1 MKLYLAILTLTACV
15 FIPLTGFQPGLIPEY
30 KVEHVSLE
38 EGISNNMIFSIYQ
51 DSKGFLW
58 YGTMFGLVRYDGVN
72 YKTFRHNPSDSNSIS
87 NDDVV
92 SICEDND
99 GCLWIGTYF
108 GGLNRYDSKT
118 GTFKRFLYSPDNS
131 NTISSST
138 VWKIIQDKNG
148 SMWFGTEGGGL
159 CKYENGSFTAYKRDS
174 LNPASIGGN
183 SIYSLMEDKDGNI
196 WAGTGGGGLSVFN
209 KQTGSFTRYRPEPYD
224 SSSLSGNVV
233 RSLYEDKE
241 GIIWAGTINKGLNR
255 FDKSSKTFIRY
266 QNNSEDGDTS
276 SQKNS
281 VFSIMDDAGRQNCLQ
296 ISTGSGFY
304 SFDKTNNT
312 FNRIRIY
319 DSLSQKPENIVTSL
333 TDNSGVIWLSTY
345 FDGLHKVYKNND
357 KFITYHASP
366 ERNGKSLSNPKVNCF
381 FEDKSGSIW
390 IGTQNGLNKLNAYG
404 DFTYYFTK
412 PGDNNSLSDNSINS
426 IAGDNDGNLWIG
438 TDNGLN
444 KINPAGKIER
454 FYNDPQDSASLTSN
468 GITKIITSRDNTI
481 WVGTVFG
488 LNKYAEKEKK
498 FERYISDRADTA
510 SLSDNMVL
518 SLFEDK
524 NRNLWVGTYSGIN
537 RLNGDLKSFTHYKKI
552 INDTTSL
559 SNNYIFS
566 FCQDSRNN
574 LWIGTGGGL
583 NKFDAATGSFT
594 SYLEKNGLPNS
605 VICGIEEDTTG
616 NLWLSTKKGLSK
628 FNPVEKIF
636 TNYSASDG
644 LQSNMFTEGAYYKLT
659 DGKILF
665 GGISGFNIIDPLR
678 VKESNFEAPLLL
690 TTLTKLY
697 GNEKMEIDI
706 SGEKEIELAY
716 NDNVLA
722 IEFASLDYTNP
733 QKNKYAYMLEG
744 FEDSWNYTDG
754 SPKAEFTN
762 LDPGTYTFRVKGTN
776 SDGVWNNAGA
786 SIIINIKP
794 PFWKTWWFYFLIITA
809 IILLG
814 MAIQNYRVRMRVKNL
829 LEIEKAKEKEREILR
844 EQASRDY
851 HDELGHKLT
860 RISIHSKRIK
870 KKLGSSA
877 NGITSDLIGIVDTS
891 QSLQSG
897 AKDLIWSLNPQED
910 SLHDFAVRLK
920 DFGNEIFD
928 NTGIEFKMTGIDD
941 DFKNIKLSM
950 HNKRHLIFIFKEAMN
965 NALKYSDCKNISINI
980 SLKNNILE
988 ITLADDGIGFIPSND
1003 LKGYGLKNIY
1013 NRTKKVNGNVEI
1025 DSMLNKGTTITFNVQ
1040 I

>member
-1 MKLYLAILTLTACV
+1 MKLFLVILALTTCI
-15 FIPLTGFQPGLIPEY
+15 FFPLTGFHPGQLPEY

-58 YGTMFGLVRYDGVN
+58 FGTMFGLVRYDGVS

-92 SICEDND
+92 SIFEDKE
-99 GCLWIGTYF
+99 GFLWIGTYF
-108 GGLNRYDSKT
+108 GGLNRYDSRT
-118 GTFKRFLYSPDNS
+118 GTFKRFLYSPEGT

-138 VWKIIQDKNG
+138 VWKIIQDKSG
-148 SMWFGTEGGGL
+148 TMWFGTEGGGL
-159 CKYENGSFTAYKRDS
+159 CKYENGSFTSYKRDS
-174 LNPASIGGN
+174 LNSSSIGGN
-183 SIYSLMEDKDGNI
+183 SIYSLAEDKDGNI
-196 WAGTGGGGLSVFN
+196 WAGTGSGLSVLN
-209 KQTGSFTRYRPEPYD
+209 KQTGSFTKYRTDPND

-233 RSLYEDKE
+233 RSLYVDRD
-241 GIIWAGTINKGLNR
+241 GIIWAGTINKGLNK
-255 FDKSSKTFIRY
+255 FDKALNKFIRY
-266 QNNSEDGDTS
+266 KNNSFDGDTS

-281 VFSIMDDAGRQNCLQ
+281 IFSIMEDAGKENGML
-296 ISTGSGFY
+296 ISASGGFY
-304 SFDKTNNT
+304 SFDKKDNN
-312 FNRIRIY
+312 FKRIRIY

-345 FDGLHKVYKNND
+345 FDGLHKVYRNND
-357 KFITYHASP
+357 KFITYRASS
-366 ERNGKSLSNPKVNCF
+366 ERNGKTLSNPIVKCF
-381 FEDKSGSIW
+381 YEDKNGNIW
-390 IGTQNGLNKLNAYG
+390 IGTQNGLNKLNPDG
-404 DFTYYFTK
+404 VFTYYYSK
-412 PGDNNSLSDNSINS
+412 PGESNSLTDNSINS
-426 IAGDNDGNLWIG
+426 IAGDKDGNIWIG

-444 KINPAGKIER
+444 KLNSGGKIER
-454 FYNDPQDSASLTSN
+454 FYNDPLDSASLTNN
-468 GITKIITSRDNTI
+468 GITKIISTSDNTL

-488 LNKYAEKEKK
+488 LNSYSEKEKK
-498 FERYISDRADTA
+498 FERYKHNRNDSV
-510 SLSDNMVL
+510 SLSENTVL
-518 SLFEDK
+518 SLFEDM
-524 NRNLWVGTYSGIN
+524 NHNLWVGTYSG
-537 RLNGDLKSFTHYKKI
+537 LNKLNKDSKTFTHYKKK

-566 FCQDSRNN
+566 LCEDSKNN

-583 NKFDAATGSFT
+583 NKFDASTGGFT
-594 SYLEKNGLPNS
+594 SYLEANGLPNA
-605 VICGIEEDTTG
+605 VICGIEEDASG
-616 NLWLSTKKGLSK
+616 FLWLSTKKGLSK
-628 FNPVEKIF
+628 FNPAENTFI
-636 TNYSASDG
+636 NYTANDG
-644 LQSNMFTEGAYYKLT
+644 LQSNMFTEGAYCKLSG
-659 DGKILF
+659 GKILF
-665 GGISGFNIIDPLR
+665 GGISGFNMFDPSK
-678 VKESNFEAPLLL
+678 VNESKFKAPLLL
-690 TTLTKLY
+690 TTLTKFH
-697 GNEKMEIDI
+697 GNEKTELDI
-706 SGEKEIELAY
+706 SGVKEIELAY
-716 NDNVLA
+716 NDNVLT
-722 IEFASLDYTNP
+722 IEFAALDYTNP
-733 QKNKYAYMLEG
+733 AKNKYAYMLEG
-744 FEDSWNYTDG
+744 FEDTWNYTG
-754 SPKAEFTN
+754 NSPKAAFTN
-762 LDPGTYTFRVKGTN
+762 LDPGIYTFKVKGTN
-776 SDGVWNNAGA
+776 SDGVWNNIG
-786 SIIINIKP
+786 SSLIIKIKP
-794 PFWKTWWFYFLIITA
+794 PFWKTWWFYLLIIAA

-814 MAIQNYRVRMRVKNL
+814 MAIQNYRVRQRVKNL

-870 KKLGSSA
+870 KKLGASA

-928 NTGIEFKMTGIDD
+928 NTGIEFNMTGIND

-1013 NRTKKVNGNVEI
+1013 NRTKKVNGNVQI
-1025 DSMLNKGTTITFNVQ
+1025 DSLLNKGTTIKFNVE